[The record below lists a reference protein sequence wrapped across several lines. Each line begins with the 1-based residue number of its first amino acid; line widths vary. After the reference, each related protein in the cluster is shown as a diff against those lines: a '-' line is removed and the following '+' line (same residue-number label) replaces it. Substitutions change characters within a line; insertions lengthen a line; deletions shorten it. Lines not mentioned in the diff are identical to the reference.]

1 MRRHRAFLQLLCGA
15 VIAMASSAPASAAE
29 ARTYAVLSLAADK
42 MTIVIP
48 RMTTGSYTDR
58 NLRNV
63 YPMPDDSMDV
73 AAVQA
78 AEAAIKRHQPAAAVE
93 LFVTREPKIFAA
105 QEEAAESMTDAAP
118 RLLDALGQVLTQTK
132 ATHLLLIAK
141 GRAGADFQLKSST
154 IGIGKISGIGF
165 YVDESVKLVD
175 TKTQERR
182 RGYVA
187 PFAVLKVQLIDMKA
201 RRTLKEATVDS
212 SDLYSGKLDARSAW
226 DTLSPAEK
234 TRALQSVIEEAAGDG
249 VDRVLTTP

>member
-1 MRRHRAFLQLLCGA
+1 M
-15 VIAMASSAPASAAE
+15 VVVASSTPAPAAE
-29 ARTYAVLSLAADK
+29 PRTYAVLSLAADK
-42 MTIVIP
+42 MTIVVP

-78 AEAAIKRHQPAAAVE
+78 AEAAIKRHEPAAAVE
-93 LFVTREPKIFAA
+93 LFVTREPKIFAV
-105 QEEAAESMTDAAP
+105 QEQAADSVSDAAP
-118 RLLDALGQVLTQTK
+118 LMLDALGPVLAQTK
-132 ATHLLLIAK
+132 ATHLLLIGK

-154 IGIGKISGIGF
+154 IGIGKIAGIGF

-187 PFAVLKVQLIDMKA
+187 PFAVLKVQLVDMKA
-201 RRTLKEATVDS
+201 RKTLKEATVDTS
-212 SDLYSGKLDARSAW
+212 YLYSGKLDAKSAW

-234 TRALQSVIEEAAGDG
+234 TRALQSVIEEATGEGIDK
-249 VDRVLTTP
+249 VLPTP